1 MAGREREFFTL
12 GLPEDAT
19 VAVIEKFTGIE
30 DDWRIDDGERMGERF
45 PPTVTAKLDSDWGD
59 RLTDFLGNSDRMLVL
74 SKAARALFEQADLEP
89 GSLEYLPFVL
99 ENRKGREMT
108 GHHYCVAH
116 PLRQV
121 ACMDKGASRF
131 KALDD
136 GKVSI
141 VSSLQVVKERIPHDA
156 MLFRLQELPSL
167 VIMRSDLRDLI
178 EAASLTGL
186 CLTPMG
192 EQIW

>member
-1 MAGREREFFTL
+1 
-12 GLPEDAT
+12 

-141 VSSLQVVKERIPHDA
+141 VSSLQVVNERIPDDA
-156 MLFRLQELPSL
+156 MLFRLQELPRL

-178 EAASLTGL
+178 EAANLTGL
-186 CLTPMG
+186 CLTRMG